1 MELAQSTWQT
11 SLCMLDLDTQ
21 RILIRARVPNY
32 NYVYANNVRFSQI
45 CLVSAIES
53 IAKNV
58 CISLPSE
65 HAFLLLAA

>member
-1 MELAQSTWQT
+1 M
-11 SLCMLDLDTQ
+11 
-21 RILIRARVPNY
+21 
-32 NYVYANNVRFSQI
+32 

-65 HAFLLLAA
+65 HAFLLLAS